1 MQLLSPKINKYGG
14 SKLNYLSVENISK
27 SFGERVLF
35 EGLSFGLSFGDK
47 VALIANN
54 GSGKTSMLKIIA
66 GNDVSDTG
74 KITLRNGIRVGYLEQ
89 EPVFRD
95 DYTIN
100 ELLYNSNSDVVK
112 VIREYESALE
122 KQTDNYNEVNAER
135 FEQASLAMDKSNAWN
150 FDNQLKQILEKFKI
164 VDLDQKVKILSGG
177 QKKRLALAMLLID
190 APDLLLLDE
199 PTNHL
204 DIEMIEWLEEYL
216 KSQNITLLMITHDR
230 YFLDRVCN
238 HILELEDGKLYHH
251 KGNYSYFLVKRDERE
266 TNFNIEISKAGRLM
280 KKELEWIRKTPQA
293 RTTKSKARVNN
304 FENIKAKANSKKI
317 KQELKLEV
325 KMSRV
330 GGKILELKKVYK
342 SYGDLKI
349 LNGFDYTFKNGERIG
364 IIGDNGVGKSTFL
377 NIITQQQSPDSGKIN
392 VGETIVYGYFTQ
404 KGIVLKEDKRVIEVL
419 KDIADV
425 IIMSDGRKIT
435 ASQLLEHFMFPSK
448 MQYTY
453 VSKLSGGEK
462 RRLYLLTILMKNPNF
477 LILDEPTNDLDLL
490 TLNKLEEF
498 LLDFKGCLILVSH
511 DRYFM
516 DKLTDH
522 LFVFKGGGD
531 IKDEYCSYSEYRT
544 KLNNKEKEIQKAEI
558 NEAKLNTNK
567 LSFQQKKEH
576 RNLEKQIEKLELE
589 KEKIENVFKDSSL
602 DYELMLEK
610 SKELE
615 KVNLLLDE
623 KLSKWMELDELNS

>member
-1 MQLLSPKINKYGG
+1 M
-14 SKLNYLSVENISK
+14 NYLSVENISK

-35 EGLSFGLSFGDK
+35 EGLNFGLNYGDK

-66 GNDVSDTG
+66 GKDVPGTG
-74 KITLRNGIRVGYLEQ
+74 KVTLRNGIRIGYLEQ
-89 EPVFRD
+89 EPVFNEKF
-95 DYTIN
+95 TIN
-100 ELLYNSNSDVVK
+100 ELLYNSNAEVVK
-112 VIREYESALE
+112 IIREYESALE
-122 KQTDNYNEVNAER
+122 MQTNDYNDASAER
-135 FEQASLAMDKSNAWN
+135 FEKASLEMEKANGWN
-150 FDNQLKQILEKFKI
+150 FDNELKQILSKFKI
-164 VDLDQKVKILSGG
+164 VDLEAKVEMLSGG
-177 QKKRLALAMLLID
+177 QKKRLALALLLID
-190 APDLLLLDE
+190 APDMLLLDE

-216 KSQNITLLMITHDR
+216 KNQNITLLMITHDR

-266 TNFNIEISKAGRLM
+266 SNFNVELSKAGRLM
-280 KKELEWIRKTPQA
+280 KKELEWIRKSPKA
-293 RTTKSKARVNN
+293 RTTKSKARVDN
-304 FENIKAKANSKKI
+304 FEVIKNKATSKKI

-349 LNGFDYTFKNGERIG
+349 LSGFDYTFKNGERIG
-364 IIGDNGVGKSTFL
+364 IIGKNGVGKSTFL
-377 NIITQQQSPDSGKIN
+377 NIITQSLKPDSGKIN

-404 KGIVLKEDKRVIEVL
+404 KGIQLKEDKRVIEVL
-419 KDIADV
+419 KDIAEV
-425 IIMSDGRKIT
+425 IVMSDNKKIT
-435 ASQLLEHFMFPSK
+435 ASQLLEHFMFPSN

-462 RRLYLLTILMKNPNF
+462 RRLYLLTVLMKNPNF

-498 LLDFKGCLILVSH
+498 LMDFKGCLILVSH

-522 LFVFKGGGD
+522 LFIFKGEGI
-531 IKDEYCSYSEYRT
+531 IKDEYSSYSEYRT
-544 KLNNKEKEIQKAEI
+544 KLNKELKLEKKKEKVLSESSEKANLFSYE
-558 NEAKLNTNK
+558 NR
-567 LSFQQKKEH
+567 KEH
-576 RNLEKQIEKLELE
+576 KSLERQIEKLE
-589 KEKIENVFKDSSL
+589 KEKKQMEDFFKDSNVSY
-602 DYELMLEK
+602 DLMHEK
-610 SKELE
+610 GKELE
-615 KVNLLLDE
+615 NLNNLLDD
-623 KLSKWMELDELNS
+623 KLNRWMELDELKNKA

>member
-1 MQLLSPKINKYGG
+1 M
-14 SKLNYLSVENISK
+14 NYLSVENISK

-35 EGLSFGLSFGDK
+35 EGLNFGLNYGDK

-66 GNDVSDTG
+66 GKDVPGSG
-74 KITLRNGIRVGYLEQ
+74 KVTVRNGIRIGYLEQ
-89 EPVFRD
+89 EPIFNEK
-95 DYTIN
+95 YTIN
-100 ELLYNSNSDVVK
+100 ELLYNSNAEVVK
-112 VIREYESALE
+112 IIREYESALE
-122 KQTDNYNEVNAER
+122 MQTNDYNDITAER
-135 FEQASLAMDKSNAWN
+135 FEKASINMEKANAWN
-150 FDNQLKQILEKFKI
+150 FDNELKQILSKFKI
-164 VDLDQKVKILSGG
+164 VNLDAKVEMLSGG
-177 QKKRLALAMLLID
+177 QKKRLALALLLID
-190 APDLLLLDE
+190 APDMLLLDE

-204 DIEMIEWLEEYL
+204 DIEMIEWLEEFL
-216 KSQNITLLMITHDR
+216 KGQNITLLMITHDR

-266 TNFNIEISKAGRLM
+266 TNFNVELSKAGRLL

-293 RTTKSKARVNN
+293 RTTKSKARVDN
-304 FENIKAKANSKKI
+304 FENIKTKANSKKI
-317 KQELKLEV
+317 KQVLKLEV

-342 SYGDLKI
+342 SYDDLKI
-349 LNGFDYTFKNGERIG
+349 LSGFDYTFKNGERIG

-377 NIITQQQSPDSGKIN
+377 NIITQQEMPDSGKIN
-392 VGETIVYGYFTQ
+392 VGETIIYGYFTQ
-404 KGIVLKEDKRVIEVL
+404 KGIQLKEDKRVIEVL

-425 IIMSDGRKIT
+425 IVMSDSKKIT
-435 ASQLLEHFMFPSK
+435 ASQLLEHFMFPSN

-516 DKLTDH
+516 DKLTEH
-522 LFVFKGGGD
+522 LFIFKGNGI
-531 IKDEYCSYSEYRT
+531 IKDEYSSYSEYRL
-544 KLNNKEKEIQKAEI
+544 KVNKEQKKDKKSDKKNPDLKTEKVVKFSYD
-558 NEAKLNTNK
+558 E
-567 LSFQQKKEH
+567 KKEH
-576 RNLEKQIEKLELE
+576 KSLEKQINKLELE
-589 KEKIENVFKDSSL
+589 KKEMESFFKDSNNS
-602 DYELMLEK
+602 YEKMHEK
-610 SKELE
+610 GKELE
-615 KVNLLLDE
+615 KLNSLLDD
-623 KLSKWMELDELNS
+623 KLNRWMELDELKNNV

>member
-1 MQLLSPKINKYGG
+1 M
-14 SKLNYLSVENISK
+14 NYLSVENISK

-35 EGLSFGLSFGDK
+35 EGLNFGLNYGDK
-47 VALIANN
+47 MALIANN

-66 GNDVSDTG
+66 GKDVPGTG
-74 KITLRNGIRVGYLEQ
+74 KVTVRNGIRIGYLEQ
-89 EPVFRD
+89 EPIFNEK
-95 DYTIN
+95 YTIN
-100 ELLYNSNSDVVK
+100 ELLYNSNAEVVK
-112 VIREYESALE
+112 IIREYESALE
-122 KQTDNYNEVNAER
+122 MQTNDYNDITAER
-135 FEQASLAMDKSNAWN
+135 FEKASVNMEKANAWN
-150 FDNQLKQILEKFKI
+150 FDNELKQILSKFKI
-164 VDLDQKVKILSGG
+164 LDLDSKVEMLSGG
-177 QKKRLALAMLLID
+177 QKKRLALALLLID
-190 APDLLLLDE
+190 APDMLLLDE

-204 DIEMIEWLEEYL
+204 DIEMIEWLEEFL
-216 KSQNITLLMITHDR
+216 KNQKITLLMITHDR

-266 TNFNIEISKAGRLM
+266 SNFNVELSKAGRLM
-280 KKELEWIRKTPQA
+280 KKELEWIRKSPKA
-293 RTTKSKARVNN
+293 RTTKSKARVDN
-304 FENIKAKANSKKI
+304 FEVIKTKANSKKI
-317 KQELKLEV
+317 KHELKLEV

-364 IIGDNGVGKSTFL
+364 IIGENGVGKSTFL
-377 NIITQQQSPDSGKIN
+377 NIITQSLEPDSGKIN

-404 KGIVLKEDKRVIEVL
+404 KGIQLKEDKRVIEVL
-419 KDIADV
+419 KDIAEV
-425 IIMSDGRKIT
+425 IVMSDNNKIT
-435 ASQLLEHFMFPSK
+435 ASQLLEHFMFPPN

-522 LFVFKGGGD
+522 LFIFKGNGVV
-531 IKDEYCSYSEYRT
+531 KDEYSSYSEYRI
-544 KLNNKEKEIQKAEI
+544 KVNKELKVEKQIDKKVLSESNNKEVKFSYDER
-558 NEAKLNTNK
+558 
-567 LSFQQKKEH
+567 KEH
-576 RNLEKQIEKLELE
+576 KSLERQLNKLELDK
-589 KEKIENVFKDSSL
+589 KEMESFFKDSNNT
-602 DYELMLEK
+602 YEQMHEKGKDLEK
-610 SKELE
+610 LNS
-615 KVNLLLDE
+615 LLDE
-623 KLSKWMELDELNS
+623 KLNRWMELDELKNNA

>member
-1 MQLLSPKINKYGG
+1 M
-14 SKLNYLSVENISK
+14 NYLSVENISK

-35 EGLSFGLSFGDK
+35 EGLNFGLNYGDK

-66 GNDVSDTG
+66 GKDVPGTG
-74 KITLRNGIRVGYLEQ
+74 KVTLRNGIRIGYLEQ
-89 EPVFRD
+89 EPVFNEKF
-95 DYTIN
+95 TIN
-100 ELLYNSNSDVVK
+100 ELLYNSNAEVVK
-112 VIREYESALE
+112 IIREYESALE
-122 KQTDNYNEVNAER
+122 MQTNDYNDASAER
-135 FEQASLAMDKSNAWN
+135 FEKASLEMEKANGWN
-150 FDNQLKQILEKFKI
+150 FDNELKQILSKFKI
-164 VDLDQKVKILSGG
+164 VDLEAKVEMLSGG
-177 QKKRLALAMLLID
+177 QKKRLALALLLID
-190 APDLLLLDE
+190 APDMLLLDE

-216 KSQNITLLMITHDR
+216 KNQNITLLMITHDR

-266 TNFNIEISKAGRLM
+266 SNFNVELSKAGRLM
-280 KKELEWIRKTPQA
+280 KKELEWIRKSPKA
-293 RTTKSKARVNN
+293 RTTKSKARVDN
-304 FENIKAKANSKKI
+304 FEVIKNKATSKKI

-349 LNGFDYTFKNGERIG
+349 LSGFDYTFKNGERIG
-364 IIGDNGVGKSTFL
+364 IIGQNGVGKSTFL
-377 NIITQQQSPDSGKIN
+377 NIITQSLKPDSGKIN

-404 KGIVLKEDKRVIEVL
+404 KGIQLKEDKRVIEVL
-419 KDIADV
+419 KDIAEV
-425 IIMSDGRKIT
+425 IVMSDNKKIT
-435 ASQLLEHFMFPSK
+435 ASQLLEHFMFPSN

-462 RRLYLLTILMKNPNF
+462 RRLYLLTVLMKNPNF

-522 LFVFKGGGD
+522 LFIFKGEGI
-531 IKDEYCSYSEYRT
+531 IKDEYSSYSEYRT
-544 KLNNKEKEIQKAEI
+544 KLNKELKLEKKKEKVLSESSEKANLFSYE
-558 NEAKLNTNK
+558 NR
-567 LSFQQKKEH
+567 KEH
-576 RNLEKQIEKLELE
+576 KSLERQIEKLE
-589 KEKIENVFKDSSL
+589 KEKKQMEDFFKDSNVSY
-602 DYELMLEK
+602 DLMHEK
-610 SKELE
+610 GKEVENLN
-615 KVNLLLDE
+615 NLLDD
-623 KLSKWMELDELNS
+623 KLNRWMELDELKNKA

>member
-1 MQLLSPKINKYGG
+1 M
-14 SKLNYLSVENISK
+14 NYLSVENISK

-35 EGLSFGLSFGDK
+35 EGLNFGLNYGDK

-66 GNDVSDTG
+66 AKDVPGTG
-74 KITLRNGIRVGYLEQ
+74 KVTVRNGIRIGYLEQ
-89 EPVFRD
+89 EPIFNEK
-95 DYTIN
+95 YTIN
-100 ELLYNSNSDVVK
+100 ELLYNSNAEVVK
-112 VIREYESALE
+112 IIREYESALE
-122 KQTDNYNEVNAER
+122 MQTNDYNDITAER
-135 FEQASLAMDKSNAWN
+135 FEKASINMEKANAWN
-150 FDNQLKQILEKFKI
+150 FDNELKQILSKFKI
-164 VDLDQKVKILSGG
+164 VNLDAKVEMLSGG
-177 QKKRLALAMLLID
+177 QKKRLALALLLID
-190 APDLLLLDE
+190 APDMLLLDE

-204 DIEMIEWLEEYL
+204 DIEMIEWLEEFL
-216 KSQNITLLMITHDR
+216 KGQNITLLMITHDR

-266 TNFNIEISKAGRLM
+266 SNFNVELSKAGRLL
-280 KKELEWIRKTPQA
+280 KKELEWIRKSPKA
-293 RTTKSKARVNN
+293 RTTKSKARVDN
-304 FENIKAKANSKKI
+304 FENIKTKANSKKI
-317 KQELKLEV
+317 KQDLKLEV

-349 LNGFDYTFKNGERIG
+349 LSGFDYTFKNGERIG
-364 IIGDNGVGKSTFL
+364 IIGENGVGKSTFL
-377 NIITQQQSPDSGKIN
+377 NIITQSLKPDSGKIN

-404 KGIVLKEDKRVIEVL
+404 KGIQLKEDKRVIEVL

-425 IIMSDGRKIT
+425 IVMSDSKKIT
-435 ASQLLEHFMFPSK
+435 ASQLLEHFMFPSN

-462 RRLYLLTILMKNPNF
+462 RRLYLLTVLMKNPNF

-516 DKLTDH
+516 DKLTEH
-522 LFVFKGGGD
+522 LFIFKGNGI
-531 IKDEYCSYSEYRT
+531 IKDEYSSYSEYRL
-544 KLNNKEKEIQKAEI
+544 KVNKE
-558 NEAKLNTNK
+558 
-567 LSFQQKKEH
+567 QKKDKKADRKNSDSKTNTVGIVKFSYDERKEH
-576 RNLEKQIEKLELE
+576 KSLEKQINKLELVK
-589 KEKIENVFKDSSL
+589 KEMESFFKDSNNS
-602 DYELMLEK
+602 YEQMHEK
-610 SKELE
+610 GKELE
-615 KVNLLLDE
+615 KLNSLLDD
-623 KLSKWMELDELNS
+623 KLNRWMELDELKNNV

>member
-1 MQLLSPKINKYGG
+1 M
-14 SKLNYLSVENISK
+14 NYLSVENISK
-27 SFGERVLF
+27 SYGERILF
-35 EGLSFGLSFGDK
+35 QDLFFGLSKGDK
-47 VALIANN
+47 MALIANN
-54 GSGKTSMLKIIA
+54 GTGKSSMLKIIA
-66 GNDVSDTG
+66 GKDVTESG
-74 KITLRNGIRVGYLEQ
+74 KITLRNGIRIGYLEQ
-89 EPVFRD
+89 DPLF
-95 DYTIN
+95 N
-100 ELLYNSNSDVVK
+100 EGFTVKEFLENSNSDVMQI
-112 VIREYESALE
+112 IRDYDKALE
-122 KQTDNYNEVNAER
+122 LQTVDFNDATSQR
-135 FEQASLAMDKSNAWN
+135 FQEASDLMDKANAWN
-150 FDNQLKQILEKFKI
+150 FNNELNQILTRFKI
-164 VDLDQKVKILSGG
+164 LDLTQNLKDLSGG
-177 QKKRLALAMLLID
+177 QRKRLSLALLILD
-190 APDLLLLDE
+190 KPELLLLDE

-216 KSQNITLLMITHDR
+216 KNQNITLLMITHDR

-251 KGNYSYFLVKRDERE
+251 KGNYSYFLQKRAERE
-266 TNFNIEISKAGRLM
+266 ANFSTEISKAGRLM

-293 RTTKSKARVNN
+293 RTTKSKARVDN
-304 FENIKAKANSKKI
+304 FDNIKKKANSKKV
-317 KQELKLEV
+317 KQELKLQV

-349 LNGFDYTFKNGERIG
+349 LSGFDYVFKNGERIG

-377 NIITQQQSPDSGKIN
+377 NIITRREEADSGKIN
-392 VGETIVYGYFTQ
+392 IGETIIYGYFNQ

-425 IIMSDGRKIT
+425 IVMANGSKIS
-435 ASQLLEHFMFPSK
+435 ASQLLEHFMFDAQ

-462 RRLYLLTILMKNPNF
+462 RRLYLLTVLMKNPNF

-498 LLDFKGCLILVSH
+498 LLEFKGCLILVSH

-522 LFVFKGGGD
+522 LFVFKGAGVVED
-531 IKDEYCSYSEYRT
+531 HYCSYSELR
-544 KLNNKEKEIQKAEI
+544 NKQIKELK
-558 NEAKLNTNK
+558 TNK
-567 LSFQQKKEH
+567 KEEKGNKLKTKDTITFTEKKEYKS
-576 RNLEKQIEKLELE
+576 LEKQISKLELE
-589 KEKIENVFKDSSL
+589 KSNLEASFKDTTM
-602 DYELMLEK
+602 DYELMMKK

-615 KVNLLLDE
+615 KLTNTIDN
-623 KLSKWMELDELNS
+623 KMSRWMELEEKMG

>member
-1 MQLLSPKINKYGG
+1 M
-14 SKLNYLSVENISK
+14 NYLSVENISK

-66 GNDVSDTG
+66 GNDISDTG
-74 KITLRNGIRVGYLEQ
+74 KVTLRNGIRVGYLEQ

-112 VIREYESALE
+112 VIREYESSLE
-122 KQTDNYNEVNAER
+122 KQTDNYNEVNAKR
-135 FEQASLAMDKSNAWN
+135 FEKASLAMDKLNAWD
-150 FDNQLKQILEKFKI
+150 FDNQLKQVLEKFKI
-164 VDLDQKVKILSGG
+164 VDLNQKVKILSGG
-177 QKKRLALAMLLID
+177 QRKRLALAMLLID

-204 DIEMIEWLEEYL
+204 DIEMIEWLEDYL
-216 KSQNITLLMITHDR
+216 KGQNITLLMITHDR

-251 KGNYSYFLVKRDERE
+251 KGNYSYFLVKREERE

-293 RTTKSKARVNN
+293 RTTKSKSRVNN

-377 NIITQQQSPDSGKIN
+377 NIITQQQLPDSGKIN
-392 VGETIVYGYFTQ
+392 VGETIIYGYFTQ

-522 LFVFKGGGD
+522 LFVFKGAGE
-531 IKDEYCSYSEYRT
+531 IKDEYCSYSEYRI
-544 KLNNKEKEIQKAEI
+544 KLNSLEKEIQKEEV
-558 NEAKLNTNK
+558 NKAKLKVNK

-589 KEKIENVFKDSSL
+589 KVKIENVFKDSSL
-602 DYELMLEK
+602 EYELMLEK
-610 SKELE
+610 SKELD
-615 KVNLLLDE
+615 KINQLLED
-623 KLSKWMELDELNS
+623 KLSKWMELDELNL

>member
-1 MQLLSPKINKYGG
+1 M
-14 SKLNYLSVENISK
+14 NYLSVENISK

-35 EGLSFGLSFGDK
+35 EGLNFGLNYGDK

-66 GNDVSDTG
+66 GKDVPGTG
-74 KITLRNGIRVGYLEQ
+74 KVTLRNGIRIGYLEQ
-89 EPVFRD
+89 EPVFNEKF
-95 DYTIN
+95 TIN
-100 ELLYNSNSDVVK
+100 ELLYNSNAEVVK
-112 VIREYESALE
+112 IIREYESALE
-122 KQTDNYNEVNAER
+122 MQTNDYNDTTAER
-135 FEQASLAMDKSNAWN
+135 FEKASLEMEKANGWN
-150 FDNQLKQILEKFKI
+150 FDNELKQILSKFKI
-164 VDLDQKVKILSGG
+164 VDLEAKVEMLSGG
-177 QKKRLALAMLLID
+177 QKKRLALALLLID
-190 APDLLLLDE
+190 APDMLLLDE

-216 KSQNITLLMITHDR
+216 KNQNITLLMITHDR

-266 TNFNIEISKAGRLM
+266 SNFNVELSKAGRLM
-280 KKELEWIRKTPQA
+280 KKELEWIRKSPKA
-293 RTTKSKARVNN
+293 RTTKSKARVDN
-304 FENIKAKANSKKI
+304 FEVIKNKATSKKI

-349 LNGFDYTFKNGERIG
+349 LSGFDYTFKNGERIG
-364 IIGDNGVGKSTFL
+364 IIGKNGVGKSTFL
-377 NIITQQQSPDSGKIN
+377 NIITQSLKPDSGKIN

-404 KGIVLKEDKRVIEVL
+404 KGIQLKEDKRVIEVL
-419 KDIADV
+419 KDIAEV
-425 IIMSDGRKIT
+425 IVMSDNKKIT
-435 ASQLLEHFMFPSK
+435 ASQLLEHFMFPSN

-462 RRLYLLTILMKNPNF
+462 RRLYLLTVLMKNPNF

-522 LFVFKGGGD
+522 LFIFKGEGI
-531 IKDEYCSYSEYRT
+531 IKDEYSSYSEYRT
-544 KLNNKEKEIQKAEI
+544 KLNKELKLEKKKEKVLSESSEKANLFSYE
-558 NEAKLNTNK
+558 NR
-567 LSFQQKKEH
+567 KEH
-576 RNLEKQIEKLELE
+576 KSLERQIEKLE
-589 KEKIENVFKDSSL
+589 KEKKQMEDFFKDSNVSY
-602 DYELMLEK
+602 DLMHEK
-610 SKELE
+610 GKELE
-615 KVNLLLDE
+615 NLNNLLDD
-623 KLSKWMELDELNS
+623 KLNRWMELDELKNKA

>member
-1 MQLLSPKINKYGG
+1 M
-14 SKLNYLSVENISK
+14 NYLSVENISK

-35 EGLSFGLSFGDK
+35 EGLNFGLNYGDK

-66 GNDVSDTG
+66 GKDFPRTG
-74 KITLRNGIRVGYLEQ
+74 KVTVRNGIRIGYLEQ
-89 EPVFRD
+89 EPVFNEKF
-95 DYTIN
+95 TIN
-100 ELLYNSNSDVVK
+100 ELLYNSNAEVVK
-112 VIREYESALE
+112 IIREYESALE
-122 KQTDNYNEVNAER
+122 MQTNDYNDTSAER
-135 FEQASLAMDKSNAWN
+135 FEKASLEMEKANGWN
-150 FDNQLKQILEKFKI
+150 FDNELKQILSKFKI
-164 VDLDQKVKILSGG
+164 VDLEAKVEMLSGG
-177 QKKRLALAMLLID
+177 QKKRLALALLLID
-190 APDLLLLDE
+190 APDMLLLDE

-216 KSQNITLLMITHDR
+216 KNQNITLLMITHDR

-266 TNFNIEISKAGRLM
+266 SNFNVELSKAGRLM
-280 KKELEWIRKTPQA
+280 KKELEWIRKSPKA
-293 RTTKSKARVNN
+293 RTTKSKARVDN
-304 FENIKAKANSKKI
+304 FEVIKNKATSKKI

-349 LNGFDYTFKNGERIG
+349 LSGFDYTFKNGERIG
-364 IIGDNGVGKSTFL
+364 IIGKNGVGKSTFL
-377 NIITQQQSPDSGKIN
+377 NIITQSLKPDSGKIN

-404 KGIVLKEDKRVIEVL
+404 KGIQLKQDKRVIEVL
-419 KDIADV
+419 KDIAEV
-425 IIMSDGRKIT
+425 IVMSDNKKIT
-435 ASQLLEHFMFPSK
+435 ASQLLEHFMFPSN

-462 RRLYLLTILMKNPNF
+462 RRLYLLTVLMKNPNF

-522 LFVFKGGGD
+522 LFIFKGNGI
-531 IKDEYCSYSEYRT
+531 IKDEYSSYSEYRV
-544 KLNNKEKEIQKAEI
+544 KLNKELKLEKK
-558 NEAKLNTNK
+558 NEKK
-567 LSFQQKKEH
+567 VLSESSKKE
-576 RNLEKQIEKLELE
+576 NLFSYENRKEHKSLERQIEKLEEE
-589 KEKIENVFKDSSL
+589 KKLMEEFFKDSNVSY
-602 DYELMLEK
+602 DLMHEK
-610 SKELE
+610 SRELE
-615 KVNLLLDE
+615 TLNNLLDD
-623 KLSKWMELDELNS
+623 KLNRWMELDELKNKA

>member
-1 MQLLSPKINKYGG
+1 M
-14 SKLNYLSVENISK
+14 NYLSVENISK

-35 EGLSFGLSFGDK
+35 EGLNFGLNYGDK

-66 GNDVSDTG
+66 GKDVPGTG
-74 KITLRNGIRVGYLEQ
+74 KVTVRNGIRIGYLEQ
-89 EPVFRD
+89 EPVFNEKF
-95 DYTIN
+95 TIN
-100 ELLYNSNSDVVK
+100 ELLYNSNAEVVK
-112 VIREYESALE
+112 IIREYESALE
-122 KQTDNYNEVNAER
+122 MQTNDYNDTTAER
-135 FEQASLAMDKSNAWN
+135 FEKASLEMEKANGWN
-150 FDNQLKQILEKFKI
+150 FDNELKQILSKFKI
-164 VDLDQKVKILSGG
+164 VDLEAKVEMLSGG
-177 QKKRLALAMLLID
+177 QKKRLALALLLID

-216 KSQNITLLMITHDR
+216 KNQNITLLMITHDR

-251 KGNYSYFLVKRDERE
+251 KGNYSYFLVKRDKRE
-266 TNFNIEISKAGRLM
+266 SNFNVELSKAGRLM
-280 KKELEWIRKTPQA
+280 KKELEWIRKSPKA
-293 RTTKSKARVNN
+293 RTTKSKARVDN
-304 FENIKAKANSKKI
+304 FEVIKNKATSKKI

-330 GGKILELKKVYK
+330 GGKILELKKVYM

-349 LNGFDYTFKNGERIG
+349 LSGFDYTFKNGERIG
-364 IIGDNGVGKSTFL
+364 IIGKNGVGKSTFL
-377 NIITQQQSPDSGKIN
+377 NIITQSLKPDSGKIN

-404 KGIVLKEDKRVIEVL
+404 KGIQLKQDKRVIEVL
-419 KDIADV
+419 KDIAEV
-425 IIMSDGRKIT
+425 IVMSDGKKIT
-435 ASQLLEHFMFPSK
+435 ASQLLEHFMFPSN

-462 RRLYLLTILMKNPNF
+462 RRLYLLTVLMKNPNF

-522 LFVFKGGGD
+522 LFIFKGDGI
-531 IKDEYCSYSEYRT
+531 IKDEYSSYSEYRT
-544 KLNNKEKEIQKAEI
+544 KLNKELKLEKKKEKVLSESSEKANFFSYE
-558 NEAKLNTNK
+558 NR
-567 LSFQQKKEH
+567 KEH
-576 RNLEKQIEKLELE
+576 KSLERQIEKLE
-589 KEKIENVFKDSSL
+589 KEKKQMEDFFKDSNVSY
-602 DYELMLEK
+602 DLMHEK
-610 SKELE
+610 GKELE
-615 KVNLLLDE
+615 NLNNLLDD
-623 KLSKWMELDELNS
+623 KLNRWMELDELKNKA

>member
-1 MQLLSPKINKYGG
+1 
-14 SKLNYLSVENISK
+14 LNYLSVENISK

-35 EGLSFGLSFGDK
+35 EGLNFGLNYGDK

-66 GNDVSDTG
+66 GKDVPGSG
-74 KITLRNGIRVGYLEQ
+74 KVTVRNGIRIGYLEQ
-89 EPVFRD
+89 EPIFNEK
-95 DYTIN
+95 YTIN
-100 ELLYNSNSDVVK
+100 ELLYNSNAEVVK
-112 VIREYESALE
+112 IIREYESALE
-122 KQTDNYNEVNAER
+122 MQTNDYNDITAER
-135 FEQASLAMDKSNAWN
+135 FEKASINMEKANAWN
-150 FDNQLKQILEKFKI
+150 FDNELKQILSKFKI
-164 VDLDQKVKILSGG
+164 VNLDAKVEMLSGG
-177 QKKRLALAMLLID
+177 QKKRLALALLLID
-190 APDLLLLDE
+190 APDMLLLDE

-204 DIEMIEWLEEYL
+204 DIEMIEWLEEFL
-216 KSQNITLLMITHDR
+216 KGQNITLLMITHDR

-266 TNFNIEISKAGRLM
+266 TNFNVELSKAGRLL

-293 RTTKSKARVNN
+293 RTTKSKARVDN
-304 FENIKAKANSKKI
+304 FENIKTKANSKKI

-342 SYGDLKI
+342 SYDDLKI
-349 LNGFDYTFKNGERIG
+349 LSGFDYTFKNGERIG

-377 NIITQQQSPDSGKIN
+377 NIITQQEMPDSGKIN
-392 VGETIVYGYFTQ
+392 VGETIIYGYFTQ
-404 KGIVLKEDKRVIEVL
+404 KGIQLKEDKRVIEVL

-425 IIMSDGRKIT
+425 IVMSDSKKIT
-435 ASQLLEHFMFPSK
+435 ASQLLEHFMFPSN

-516 DKLTDH
+516 DKLTEH
-522 LFVFKGGGD
+522 LFIFKGNGI
-531 IKDEYCSYSEYRT
+531 IKDEYSSYSEYRL
-544 KLNNKEKEIQKAEI
+544 KVNNEQKKDKKSDKKKPDLKTEKVVKFSYDE
-558 NEAKLNTNK
+558 
-567 LSFQQKKEH
+567 KKEH
-576 RNLEKQIEKLELE
+576 KSLEKQINKLELE
-589 KEKIENVFKDSSL
+589 KKEMESFFKDSNNS
-602 DYELMLEK
+602 YEQMHEK
-610 SKELE
+610 GKELE
-615 KVNLLLDE
+615 KLNSLLDD
-623 KLSKWMELDELNS
+623 KLNRWMELDELKNNI

>member
-1 MQLLSPKINKYGG
+1 M
-14 SKLNYLSVENISK
+14 NYLSVENISK

-35 EGLSFGLSFGDK
+35 EGLNFGLNYGDK

-66 GNDVSDTG
+66 GKDVPGTG
-74 KITLRNGIRVGYLEQ
+74 KVTLRNGIRIGYLEQ
-89 EPVFRD
+89 EPVFNEKF
-95 DYTIN
+95 TIN
-100 ELLYNSNSDVVK
+100 ELLYNSNAEVVK
-112 VIREYESALE
+112 IIREYESALE
-122 KQTDNYNEVNAER
+122 MQTNDYNDTTAER
-135 FEQASLAMDKSNAWN
+135 FEKASINMEKVDGWN
-150 FDNQLKQILEKFKI
+150 FDNELKQILSKFKI
-164 VDLDQKVKILSGG
+164 VDLEAKVEMLSGG
-177 QKKRLALAMLLID
+177 QKKRLALALLLID

-216 KSQNITLLMITHDR
+216 KNQNITLLMITHDR

-266 TNFNIEISKAGRLM
+266 SNFNVELSKAGRLM
-280 KKELEWIRKTPQA
+280 KKELEWIRKSPKA
-293 RTTKSKARVNN
+293 RTTKSKARVDN
-304 FENIKAKANSKKI
+304 FEVIKTKATSKKI

-349 LNGFDYTFKNGERIG
+349 LSGFDYTFKNGERIG
-364 IIGDNGVGKSTFL
+364 IIGKNGVGKSTFL
-377 NIITQQQSPDSGKIN
+377 NIITQSLKPDSGKIN

-404 KGIVLKEDKRVIEVL
+404 KGIQLKHDKRVIEVL
-419 KDIADV
+419 KDIAEV
-425 IIMSDGRKIT
+425 IVMSDNKKIT
-435 ASQLLEHFMFPSK
+435 ASQLLEHFMFPSN

-462 RRLYLLTILMKNPNF
+462 RRLYLLTVLMKNPNF

-522 LFVFKGGGD
+522 LFIFKGNGI
-531 IKDEYCSYSEYRT
+531 IKDEYSSYSEYR
-544 KLNNKEKEIQKAEI
+544 
-558 NEAKLNTNK
+558 AKLNKELK
-567 LSFQQKKEH
+567 LEKKKEKVISDSTEKA
-576 RNLEKQIEKLELE
+576 NLFSYENRKEHKSLERQIEKLE
-589 KEKIENVFKDSSL
+589 KEKKQMEDFFKDSNVSY
-602 DYELMLEK
+602 DLMHEK
-610 SKELE
+610 GKELE
-615 KVNLLLDE
+615 ILNNLLDD
-623 KLSKWMELDELNS
+623 KLNRWMELDELKNKA

>member
-1 MQLLSPKINKYGG
+1 M
-14 SKLNYLSVENISK
+14 NYLSVENISK

-35 EGLSFGLSFGDK
+35 EGLNFGLNYGDK

-66 GNDVSDTG
+66 GKDVPGTG
-74 KITLRNGIRVGYLEQ
+74 KVTVRNGIRIGYLEQ
-89 EPVFRD
+89 EPVFNEKF
-95 DYTIN
+95 TIN
-100 ELLYNSNSDVVK
+100 ELLYSSNAEVVK
-112 VIREYESALE
+112 IIREYESALE
-122 KQTDNYNEVNAER
+122 MQTNDYNDTTAER
-135 FEQASLAMDKSNAWN
+135 FEKASLEMEKANGWN
-150 FDNQLKQILEKFKI
+150 FDNELKQILSKFKI
-164 VDLDQKVKILSGG
+164 VDLEAKVEMLSGG
-177 QKKRLALAMLLID
+177 QKKRLALALLLID

-216 KSQNITLLMITHDR
+216 KNQNITLLMITHDR

-266 TNFNIEISKAGRLM
+266 SNFNVELSKAGRLM
-280 KKELEWIRKTPQA
+280 KKELEWIRKSPKA
-293 RTTKSKARVNN
+293 RTTKSKARVDN
-304 FENIKAKANSKKI
+304 FEVIKTKATSKKI

-349 LNGFDYTFKNGERIG
+349 LSGFDYTFKNGERIG
-364 IIGDNGVGKSTFL
+364 IIGKNGVGKSTFL
-377 NIITQQQSPDSGKIN
+377 NIITQSLKPDSGKIN

-404 KGIVLKEDKRVIEVL
+404 KGIQLKEDKRVIEVL
-419 KDIADV
+419 KDIAEV
-425 IIMSDGRKIT
+425 IIMSDNKKIT
-435 ASQLLEHFMFPSK
+435 ASQLLEHFMFPSN

-462 RRLYLLTILMKNPNF
+462 RRLYLLTVLMKNPNF

-522 LFVFKGGGD
+522 LFIFKGNGI
-531 IKDEYCSYSEYRT
+531 IKDEYSSYSEYRT
-544 KLNNKEKEIQKAEI
+544 KLNKELKLKKKKEKVLSESSEKANLFSYE
-558 NEAKLNTNK
+558 NR
-567 LSFQQKKEH
+567 KEH
-576 RNLEKQIEKLELE
+576 KSLERQIEKLE
-589 KEKIENVFKDSSL
+589 KEKKQMEDFFKDSNVSY
-602 DYELMLEK
+602 DLMHEK
-610 SKELE
+610 GKELE
-615 KVNLLLDE
+615 NLNNLLDD
-623 KLSKWMELDELNS
+623 KLNRWMELDELKNKA

>member
-1 MQLLSPKINKYGG
+1 M
-14 SKLNYLSVENISK
+14 SVENISK

-35 EGLSFGLSFGDK
+35 EGLNFGLNYGDK

-66 GNDVSDTG
+66 GKDVPGTG
-74 KITLRNGIRVGYLEQ
+74 KVTVRNGIRIGYLEQ
-89 EPVFRD
+89 EPVFNEK
-95 DYTIN
+95 YTIN
-100 ELLYNSNSDVVK
+100 ELLYNSNAEVVK
-112 VIREYESALE
+112 IIREYESALE
-122 KQTDNYNEVNAER
+122 LQTNNYNDTTAER
-135 FEQASLAMDKSNAWN
+135 FEKATINMEKANAWN
-150 FDNQLKQILEKFKI
+150 FDNELKQILSKFKI
-164 VDLDQKVKILSGG
+164 VDLEAKVEMLSGG
-177 QKKRLALAMLLID
+177 QKKRLALALLLID
-190 APDLLLLDE
+190 APDMLLLDE

-216 KSQNITLLMITHDR
+216 KNQNITLLMITHDR

-266 TNFNIEISKAGRLM
+266 GNFNVELSKAGRLM
-280 KKELEWIRKTPQA
+280 KKELEWIRKSPKA
-293 RTTKSKARVNN
+293 RTTKSKARVDN
-304 FENIKAKANSKKI
+304 FEVIKTKATSKKI

-342 SYGDLKI
+342 SYGDLRI
-349 LNGFDYTFKNGERIG
+349 LSGFDYTFKNGERIG
-364 IIGDNGVGKSTFL
+364 IIGENGVGKSTFL
-377 NIITQQQSPDSGKIN
+377 NIITQSLKPDSGKIN

-404 KGIVLKEDKRVIEVL
+404 KGIQLKEDKRVIEVL
-419 KDIADV
+419 KDIAEV
-425 IIMSDGRKIT
+425 IIMSDNKKIT
-435 ASQLLEHFMFPSK
+435 ASQLLEHFMFPSN

-462 RRLYLLTILMKNPNF
+462 RRLYLLTVLMKNPNF

-522 LFVFKGGGD
+522 LFIFKGNGV
-531 IKDEYCSYSEYRT
+531 IKDEYSSYSEYRI
-544 KLNNKEKEIQKAEI
+544 KLNKELKLEKKKEKKVLFE
-558 NEAKLNTNK
+558 
-567 LSFQQKKEH
+567 SSKKENQFSYEDRKEH
-576 RNLEKQIEKLELE
+576 KILERQIEKLEEE
-589 KEKIENVFKDSSL
+589 KKQMEDFFKDSNVSY
-602 DYELMLEK
+602 DLMHEK
-610 SKELE
+610 GKELE
-615 KVNLLLDE
+615 ILNNLLDD
-623 KLSKWMELDELNS
+623 KLNRWMELDELKNKA

>member
-1 MQLLSPKINKYGG
+1 M
-14 SKLNYLSVENISK
+14 NYLSVENISK

-35 EGLSFGLSFGDK
+35 EGLNFGLNYGDK

-66 GNDVSDTG
+66 GKDVPGSG
-74 KITLRNGIRVGYLEQ
+74 KVTVRNGIRIGYLEQ
-89 EPVFRD
+89 EPIFNEK
-95 DYTIN
+95 YTIN
-100 ELLYNSNSDVVK
+100 ELLYNSNAEVVK
-112 VIREYESALE
+112 IIREYESALE
-122 KQTDNYNEVNAER
+122 MQTNDYNDITAER
-135 FEQASLAMDKSNAWN
+135 FEKASINMEKANAWN
-150 FDNQLKQILEKFKI
+150 FDNELKQILSKFKI
-164 VDLDQKVKILSGG
+164 VNLDAKVEMLSGG
-177 QKKRLALAMLLID
+177 QKKRLALALLLID
-190 APDLLLLDE
+190 APDMLLLDE

-204 DIEMIEWLEEYL
+204 DIEMIEWLEEFL
-216 KSQNITLLMITHDR
+216 KGQNITLLMITHDR

-266 TNFNIEISKAGRLM
+266 TNFNVELSKAGRLL

-293 RTTKSKARVNN
+293 RTTKSKARVDN
-304 FENIKAKANSKKI
+304 FENIKTKANSKKI

-342 SYGDLKI
+342 SYDDLKI
-349 LNGFDYTFKNGERIG
+349 LSGFDYTFKNGERIG
-364 IIGDNGVGKSTFL
+364 IIGENGVGKSTFL
-377 NIITQQQSPDSGKIN
+377 NIITQQEMPDSGKIN
-392 VGETIVYGYFTQ
+392 VGETIIYGYFTQ
-404 KGIVLKEDKRVIEVL
+404 KGIQLKEDKRVIEVL

-425 IIMSDGRKIT
+425 IVMSDSKKIT
-435 ASQLLEHFMFPSK
+435 ASQLLEHFMFPSN

-516 DKLTDH
+516 DKLTEH
-522 LFVFKGGGD
+522 LFIFKGNGI
-531 IKDEYCSYSEYRT
+531 IKDEYSSYSEYRL
-544 KLNNKEKEIQKAEI
+544 KVNKEQKKDKKSDKKNPDLKTEKVVKFSYD
-558 NEAKLNTNK
+558 E
-567 LSFQQKKEH
+567 KKEH
-576 RNLEKQIEKLELE
+576 KSLEKQINKLELE
-589 KEKIENVFKDSSL
+589 KKEMESFFKDSNNS
-602 DYELMLEK
+602 YEQMHEK
-610 SKELE
+610 GKELE
-615 KVNLLLDE
+615 KLNSLLDD
-623 KLSKWMELDELNS
+623 KLNRWMELDELKNNV

>member
-1 MQLLSPKINKYGG
+1 M
-14 SKLNYLSVENISK
+14 NYLSVENISK

-35 EGLSFGLSFGDK
+35 EGLNFGLNYGDK

-66 GNDVSDTG
+66 GKDVPGTG
-74 KITLRNGIRVGYLEQ
+74 KVTLRNGIRIGYLEQ
-89 EPVFRD
+89 EPVFNEKF
-95 DYTIN
+95 TIN
-100 ELLYNSNSDVVK
+100 ELLYNSNAEVVK
-112 VIREYESALE
+112 IIREYESALE
-122 KQTDNYNEVNAER
+122 IQTNDYNDTTAER
-135 FEQASLAMDKSNAWN
+135 FEKASINMEKVDGWN
-150 FDNQLKQILEKFKI
+150 FDNELKQILSKFKI
-164 VDLDQKVKILSGG
+164 VDLEAKVEMLSGG
-177 QKKRLALAMLLID
+177 QKKRLALALLLID
-190 APDLLLLDE
+190 APDMLLLDE

-216 KSQNITLLMITHDR
+216 KNQNITLLMITHDR

-266 TNFNIEISKAGRLM
+266 SNFNVELSKAGRLM
-280 KKELEWIRKTPQA
+280 KKELEWIRKSPKA
-293 RTTKSKARVNN
+293 RTTKSKARVDN
-304 FENIKAKANSKKI
+304 FEVIKTKATSKKI

-349 LNGFDYTFKNGERIG
+349 LSGFDYTFKNGERIG
-364 IIGDNGVGKSTFL
+364 IIGKNGIGKSTFL
-377 NIITQQQSPDSGKIN
+377 NIITQSLSPDSGKIN

-404 KGIVLKEDKRVIEVL
+404 KGIQLKQDKRVIEVL

-425 IIMSDGRKIT
+425 IVLSDNKKIT
-435 ASQLLEHFMFPSK
+435 ASQLLEHFMFPSN

-462 RRLYLLTILMKNPNF
+462 RRLYLLTVLMKNPNF

-522 LFVFKGGGD
+522 LFIFKGNGI
-531 IKDEYCSYSEYRT
+531 IKDEYSSYSEYRT
-544 KLNNKEKEIQKAEI
+544 KLNKEIKLEKK
-558 NEAKLNTNK
+558 NEKK
-567 LSFQQKKEH
+567 VFSESSKKE
-576 RNLEKQIEKLELE
+576 NLFSYENRKEYKSLERQIEKLE
-589 KEKIENVFKDSSL
+589 KEKKQMEDFFKDSNVSY
-602 DYELMLEK
+602 DLMHEK
-610 SKELE
+610 GKELE
-615 KVNLLLDE
+615 TLNNLLDN
-623 KLSKWMELDELNS
+623 KLNRWMELDELKNKA

>member
-1 MQLLSPKINKYGG
+1 M
-14 SKLNYLSVENISK
+14 NYLSVENISK

-35 EGLSFGLSFGDK
+35 EGLNFGLNYGDK
-47 VALIANN
+47 MALIANN

-66 GNDVSDTG
+66 GKDVPGTG
-74 KITLRNGIRVGYLEQ
+74 KVTVRNGIRIGYLEQ
-89 EPVFRD
+89 EPIFNEK
-95 DYTIN
+95 YTVN
-100 ELLYNSNSDVVK
+100 ELLYNSNAEVVK
-112 VIREYESALE
+112 IIREYESALE
-122 KQTDNYNEVNAER
+122 MQTNDYNDITAER
-135 FEQASLAMDKSNAWN
+135 FEKASVNMEKANAWN
-150 FDNQLKQILEKFKI
+150 FDNELKQILSKFKI
-164 VDLDQKVKILSGG
+164 LDLDSKVEMLSGG
-177 QKKRLALAMLLID
+177 QKKRLALALLLID
-190 APDLLLLDE
+190 APDMLLLDE

-204 DIEMIEWLEEYL
+204 DIEMIEWLEEFL
-216 KSQNITLLMITHDR
+216 KNQKITLLMITHDR

-266 TNFNIEISKAGRLM
+266 SNFNVELSKAGRLM
-280 KKELEWIRKTPQA
+280 KKELEWIRKSPKA
-293 RTTKSKARVNN
+293 RTTKSKARVDN
-304 FENIKAKANSKKI
+304 FEVIKTKANSKKI

-349 LNGFDYTFKNGERIG
+349 LSGFDYTFKNGERIG
-364 IIGDNGVGKSTFL
+364 IIGENGVGKSTFL
-377 NIITQQQSPDSGKIN
+377 NIITQKDKPDSGKIN
-392 VGETIVYGYFTQ
+392 VGETIIYGYFTQ
-404 KGIVLKEDKRVIEVL
+404 KGIQLKEDKRVIEVL
-419 KDIADV
+419 KDIAEV
-425 IIMSDGRKIT
+425 IVMSDSKKIT
-435 ASQLLEHFMFPSK
+435 ASQLLEHFMFPSN

-522 LFVFKGGGD
+522 LFIFKGNGVV
-531 IKDEYCSYSEYRT
+531 KDEYSSYSEYRI
-544 KLNNKEKEIQKAEI
+544 KVNKELKVEKQIDKKVLSDSNNKEVKFSYDER
-558 NEAKLNTNK
+558 
-567 LSFQQKKEH
+567 KEH
-576 RNLEKQIEKLELE
+576 KSLERQINKLELDK
-589 KEKIENVFKDSSL
+589 KEMEIFFKDSNNN
-602 DYELMLEK
+602 YEKMYEKGKDLEK
-610 SKELE
+610 LNS
-615 KVNLLLDE
+615 LLDE
-623 KLSKWMELDELNS
+623 KLNRWMELDELKNNA